1 MRKNPYHYKWTDLT
15 VEPSLVEP
23 EPPVVGFNIH
33 LHRLRNHHHSAFRK
47 TPRIANDHPLETREE
62 AIEFALE
69 YFGVTIEEV
78 KPIDKRGLHFE

>member
-1 MRKNPYHYKWTDLT
+1 VGYN
-15 VEPSLVEP
+15 
-23 EPPVVGFNIH
+23 VVLATLIPN
-33 LHRLRNHHHSAFRK
+33 R
-47 TPRIANDHPLETREE
+47 PQVANDHPLETREE